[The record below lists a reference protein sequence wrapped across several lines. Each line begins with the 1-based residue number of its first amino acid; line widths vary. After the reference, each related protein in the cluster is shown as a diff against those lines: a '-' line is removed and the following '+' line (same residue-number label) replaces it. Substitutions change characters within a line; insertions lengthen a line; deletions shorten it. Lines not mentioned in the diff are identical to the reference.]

1 MVSRLKLISKN
12 NKACLS
18 NDNMTIDAKHSE
30 MINHFKNLQDSIPSL
45 KDELKKMIS
54 EYNNKDPSKKND
66 IDYIIYKDNL
76 REKINNMKEKINSI
90 INNDEQNKYYLD
102 VGILLHNYYD
112 NIETS
117 KNDKNNS
124 ELFEENLMNYD
135 NFDEEYDEEY
145 DDEETEDAE
154 TEDTEDAK
162 DSKDSDKSKK
172 NIKKQ
177 NYKSVLNFFN
187 DREAIENEN
196 NLKYQ
201 NSNTEELFSTEDLSE
216 DNSKKNTSSQN
227 LLNDEELIL
236 KGNANLEKTDGVY
249 TSMKISD
256 FVKQEL
262 TFKKK
267 DILEEYLQKIDPTY
281 VSRIRVDVNI
291 SKCTKC
297 NLEMTLF
304 PSDGIQICESCGLQQ
319 NILIESD
326 KPSFK
331 DPPMEVCYFSYKRIN
346 HYNESVQTTKICIN
360 EYNYFINKI
369 VYLLKF
375 MQII

>member
-346 HYNESVQTTKICIN
+346 HYNEFHMSDKLYINECIN
-360 EYNYFINKI
+360 YN
-369 VYLLKF
+369 LLT
-375 MQII
+375 I

>member
-1 MVSRLKLISKN
+1 MVSRLKLLSKN

-30 MINHFKNLQDSIPSL
+30 MINHFKCLQDSIPSL
-45 KDELKKMIS
+45 KEELKKMII
-54 EYNNKDPSKKND
+54 EYNNKDPTRKND

-76 REKINNMKEKINSI
+76 REKINNTKDKINSI
-90 INNDEQNKYYLD
+90 INNDEINKYYLD
-102 VGILLHNYYD
+102 VGILLHSYYE
-112 NIETS
+112 NIENS
-117 KNDKNNS
+117 KNFQNNS
-124 ELFEENLMNYD
+124 ENFEENLINYD
-135 NFDEEYDEEY
+135 NDEEELLSNNSDDEQEY
-145 DDEETEDAE
+145 DDEITEE
-154 TEDTEDAK
+154 EPTK
-162 DSKDSDKSKK
+162 NISKK
-172 NIKKQ
+172 H

-187 DREAIENEN
+187 NREIKEIKETKETDDLEN
-196 NLKYQ
+196 N
-201 NSNTEELFSTEDLSE
+201 T
-216 DNSKKNTSSQN
+216 
-227 LLNDEELIL
+227 
-236 KGNANLEKTDGVY
+236 EKTDGVY

-256 FVKQEL
+256 FVKQES

-291 SKCTKC
+291 SKCRKC

-304 PSDGIQICESCGLQQ
+304 PSDGIQICESCGEQH

-346 HYNESVQTTKICIN
+346 HYNEFHMNDIIYIN
-360 EYNYFINKI
+360 EYINYN
-369 VYLLKF
+369 LLT
-375 MQII
+375 I